1 MKLGPILLKTWQN
14 VWTYLVVGP
23 GRESKLSCIYCSLLT
38 FLLKLTLF
46 CSETLHLALTSMRM
60 TPACPYLAEVWRGV
74 SPYWN
79 VTTDYNLHTFPPAL
93 SPHLHCF
100 SGRACSRA
108 AAELCR
114 THCVRSDSRDEEEQ
128 ILPGFLCRNWP
139 SPYTELTQFDWT
151 PSRRPHAEP
160 CCRAENTIITIT
172 PHSCQPV
179 RGGRQM

>member
-79 VTTDYNLHTFPPAL
+79 VTGITTFTR
-93 SPHLHCF
+93 SHSNPHSHCF

-172 PHSCQPV
+172 PDSCQPV